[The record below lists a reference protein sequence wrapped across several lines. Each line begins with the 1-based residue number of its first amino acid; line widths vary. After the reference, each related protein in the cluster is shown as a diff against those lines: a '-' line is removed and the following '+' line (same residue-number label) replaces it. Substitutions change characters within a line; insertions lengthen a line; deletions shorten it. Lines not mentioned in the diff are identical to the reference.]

1 MVVVFSGDADS
12 FKLFSKVFLWK
23 KEEMPEEELDRF
35 LEWIEGVLEESEQL
49 LSLVGD

>member
-1 MVVVFSGDADS
+1 MVVVFSGDADF

-23 KEEMPEEELDRF
+23 KEDMLKEELNWF

-49 LSLVGD
+49 LSLVSD